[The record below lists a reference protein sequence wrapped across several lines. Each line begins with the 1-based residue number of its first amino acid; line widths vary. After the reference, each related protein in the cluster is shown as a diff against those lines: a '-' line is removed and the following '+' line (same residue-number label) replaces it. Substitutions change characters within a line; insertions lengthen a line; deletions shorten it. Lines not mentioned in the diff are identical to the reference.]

1 MLDILRVC
9 VYLLY
14 VSLPLD
20 LTYQLLSKIEW
31 KQKFLI
37 CSFKVPSY
45 FNKSFWMKNNP
56 SSTLCPTMMGLV
68 SNDFTH
74 RSQLY
79 LSVLQ
84 RLMTLKE
91 GKFFWAS
98 STCWAV
104 CWVLESYIQIRS
116 NPCHQ
121 GRPIP

>member
-1 MLDILRVC
+1 MYIEGENRTQGKILQSHA
-9 VYLLY
+9 LAPANLQ
-14 VSLPLD
+14 
-20 LTYQLLSKIEW
+20 QLHRH
-31 KQKFLI
+31 
-37 CSFKVPSY
+37 
-45 FNKSFWMKNNP
+45 NNFWMKNNP